1 MSLTGLHLLLTYK
14 CTFECDHCF
23 VWGSPWQSGVI
34 TLPMLRDI
42 VRQAREAKTVTSIY
56 FEGGEP
62 FLYYSTMSEG
72 MHLVAEAGFKV
83 GVVTNCFWATSEEDA
98 LAALRPLAGVL
109 HDMTISTDL
118 FHYNEMVSR
127 QAVHCEAAA
136 KQVGIGVSVISMALP
151 DAGSASS
158 VGQLPPGVGSVMFRG
173 RAAAKL
179 AGAAGQQPWQSLNTC
194 PHERLDAP
202 SRVHVDCLGNL
213 HVCQGIS
220 LGSMFQRPLAEIC
233 TTYEPQ
239 AHPIIGL
246 LLRGGPALLAQ
257 EYGVAV
263 HATYADACHLCYET
277 RVALRSRFPNILAPD
292 QMYGVAG

>member
-1 MSLTGLHLLLTYK
+1 MKLTGLHLLLTYK

-34 TLPMLRDI
+34 TLPVIRDI
-42 VRQAREAKTVTSIY
+42 VQQAKEAKTVTSIC

-62 FLYYSTMSEG
+62 FLYYAAMCEG
-72 MHLVAEAGFKV
+72 MRLAAETGFKV

-98 LAALRPLAGVL
+98 LAALRPLSGVL

-118 FHYNEMVSR
+118 FHYSEMISR
-127 QAVHCEAAA
+127 QAACCQAAA
-136 KQVGIGVSVISMALP
+136 KQLGIGVGVISIARP
-151 DAGSASS
+151 QGGGAAS
-158 VGQLPPGVGSVMFRG
+158 VGQLPPGVGTVMFRG

-179 AGAAGQQPWQSLNTC
+179 ADGAPQQPWQSMAIC

-202 SRVHVDCLGNL
+202 SRVHVDALGNL

-220 LGSMFQRPLAEIC
+220 LGSMFQRPLVEIC
-233 TTYEPQ
+233 ATYDPRT
-239 AHPIIGL
+239 HPIIDP

-257 EYGVAV
+257 EHGVV
-263 HATYADACHLCYET
+263 VRPTYADACHLCYET
-277 RVALRSRFPNILAPD
+277 RVALRNRFPDILTPD